1 MAYKILTDG
10 SVIDIDLSDR
20 GSRVDLELAQEV
32 VEGYIEPVRINDET
46 LMIVNEEG
54 LLKDLPINISASVIA
69 SRKIVGNVLV
79 VKCYFDKK
87 EEDEIWV

>member
-10 SVIDIDLSDR
+10 SVIDVDLSDR

>member
-79 VKCYFDKK
+79 VKCYFDK
-87 EEDEIWV
+87 

>member
-87 EEDEIWV
+87 EEDEIWI